1 MGDIR
6 FRSKKDGK
14 VKYVADSK
22 GNIGVV
28 GKDGKIKQTLSPNES
43 GKAETIK
50 IKPQDL
56 K

>member
-14 VKYVADSK
+14 VKYVADQK

-28 GKDGKIKQTLSPNES
+28 GKDGKIKQTLTSNDS
-43 GKAETIK
+43 GKQETVK
-50 IKPQDL
+50 INPKDL